1 MTTNGRPG
9 LPGTAVRVVAAQW
22 ERSRGDRRTERDRSS
37 RPGQAATAHRGLC
50 GVGPSDAARVGARAP
65 VREFVRSAVLSA
77 AGLCPVARRALSDR
91 LGGTGRVVGV
101 SRTLWRRFS
110 PWAGARCPRWRSDI
124 GTGVR
129 AERGV
134 VGGKSLPR
142 RPQRIVRS
150 PWRDRAGRQRIAD
163 LVAPV
168 FPVRRYPQ
176 PAPAPRHRHG
186 IAGPRPGTR
195 TGVRPA
201 RGAGPPPPRPVTPRT
216 PLDRPGV
223 ALRNPAAA
231 PRVSLVDGPHIGLKA
246 SPEPGIATM
255 GTPEPDRGT
264 RIAHEESSWQTRP
277 SP

>member
-1 MTTNGRPG
+1 M
-9 LPGTAVRVVAAQW
+9 GT
-22 ERSRGDRRTERDRSS
+22 
-37 RPGQAATAHRGLC
+37 L
-50 GVGPSDAARVGARAP
+50 
-65 VREFVRSAVLSA
+65 
-77 AGLCPVARRALSDR
+77 ARRPPYGTRSHLQTRA
-91 LGGTGRVVGV
+91 GGHSA
-101 SRTLWRRFS
+101 SRTLWRRPFRCRPRRRPDTGTGVRAERGVVGGKSLPCRPQRIVRS
-110 PWAGARCPRWRSDI
+110 PWRDWAGRRRIADLWRRSSPCAGARSSRWRSDI

-134 VGGKSLPR
+134 VGGRPLPR
-142 RPQRIVRS
+142 RPPRIVRS

-168 FPVRRYPQ
+168 FPARRYPQ
-176 PAPAPRHRHG
+176 PAPAPRHRQG
-186 IAGPRPGTR
+186 IASPRPGTR

-201 RGAGPPPPRPVTPRT
+201 RCAGPPPPRPVTPRT
-216 PLDRPGV
+216 PSDRPG
-223 ALRNPAAA
+223 AAPRNPAAA
-231 PRVSLVDGPHIGLKA
+231 PRVSPVDGPHIGLKA